1 LKKDGEQSGRRRG
14 REVDN
19 EVESRLADIHSS
31 EHQER
36 GKNKF
41 YAWGGGVDSEYN
53 RNGPISL
60 NYKNVQQ

>member
-1 LKKDGEQSGRRRG
+1 
-14 REVDN
+14 VDN

-41 YAWGGGVDSEYN
+41 YAWGGGGGVDSEYN

>member
-41 YAWGGGVDSEYN
+41 YAWGGVWTQNTTETAQ
-53 RNGPISL
+53 L
-60 NYKNVQQ
+60 A